1 MGIKRKIIFFV
12 ALMSL
17 FYCLTLMQDTY
28 AKYISSADA
37 TAGLT
42 IARWNILLNDQDI
55 LVSSNFSDTIVPT
68 FEGTDNI
75 KSDVIAPTA
84 EGYFEIELDGT
95 DTDVSFDY
103 TISIT
108 KPNTNTVDDLI
119 ITGYEI
125 DGTSYTYDDEDDI
138 TGEILF
144 DDLDKVKNF
153 TFYVE
158 WDDNES
164 TQTMNNAQDTQYAQ
178 NNESAYIHILLHFYQ
193 KK

>member
-138 TGEILF
+138 TG
-144 DDLDKVKNF
+144 
-153 TFYVE
+153 
-158 WDDNES
+158 
-164 TQTMNNAQDTQYAQ
+164 
-178 NNESAYIHILLHFYQ
+178 
-193 KK
+193 

>member
-55 LVSSNFSDTIVPT
+55 LVNSNFSDTIVPT

-108 KPNTNTVDDLI
+108 KSDTNTVDDLI

-125 DGTSYTYDDEDDI
+125 DGTSYTFNDDDDI

-158 WDDNES
+158 WDDNEN
-164 TQTMNNAQDTQYAQ
+164 TQTMDNAQDTATT
-178 NNESAYIHILLHFYQ
+178 NNGEASFNITVNVVQ
-193 KK
+193 KR

>member
-55 LVSSNFSDTIVPT
+55 LVNSNFSDTIVPT

-164 TQTMNNAQDTQYAQ
+164 TQTMNNAQDTATT
-178 NNESAYIHILLHFYQ
+178 NGGEASFYITVNVVQ
-193 KK
+193 KR

>member
-164 TQTMNNAQDTQYAQ
+164 TQTMNNAQDTATT
-178 NNESAYIHILLHFYQ
+178 NGGEASFYITVNVVQ
-193 KK
+193 KR

>member
-108 KPNTNTVDDLI
+108 KPNTNTVD
-119 ITGYEI
+119 
-125 DGTSYTYDDEDDI
+125 EDDI

-164 TQTMNNAQDTQYAQ
+164 TQTMNNAQDTATT
-178 NNESAYIHILLHFYQ
+178 NGGEASFYITVNVVQ
-193 KK
+193 KR

>member
-75 KSDVIAPTA
+75 KSNVIAPTA

-164 TQTMNNAQDTQYAQ
+164 TQTMNNAQDTATT
-178 NNESAYIHILLHFYQ
+178 NGGEASFYITVNVVQ
-193 KK
+193 KR

>member
-164 TQTMNNAQDTQYAQ
+164 TQTMNNAQDTAL
-178 NNESAYIHILLHFYQ
+178 SRPFWMHP
-193 KK
+193 